1 MITLEVQSPSTSNLL
16 ALASS
21 VPIGQSAIVHTQ
33 GRNDM
38 ATSQILMFHW
48 AVRDPDGLLVL
59 DDTDKTLFGVPPG
72 GTEDRMTPRFDLDK
86 EGTYTARIELLMNPD
101 NPVVVD
107 SYEGDLCT
115 VTTEL
120 PPEYEL
126 VYTHDYPDA
135 ATYVGKAEVCPFTFV
150 SIPEQIPG
158 HEWLAEQIAKK
169 LGESMIEHGEGS
181 KMLRLQLWS
190 DTSQALYTK
199 YYAEATA
206 TASPVP
212 WALVIGAIVIIAVI
226 ISFIVLIEKVKTID
240 WGEIPTAIP
249 WAILAIAGGVG
260 VLGVGAAIALA
271 APKR

>member
-1 MITLEVQSPSTSNLL
+1 MTMLERVSPFTSLL
-16 ALASS
+16 GVGASI
-21 VPIGQSAIVHTQ
+21 PLGASAIVHTW

-38 ATSQILMFHW
+38 GTSQILMFSW
-48 AVRDPDGLLVL
+48 AIRDPDGLLVL
-59 DDTDKTLFGVPPG
+59 EDTDKTLFGVPPG
-72 GTEDRMTPRFDLDK
+72 GTEERMTPRFDLTK
-86 EGTYTARIELLMNPD
+86 VGTYTLKADLLMNPD
-101 NPVVVD
+101 NPVIVD

-115 VTTEL
+115 VTTEI

-158 HEWLAEQIAKK
+158 HEWLAEQIAKI

-190 DTSQALYTK
+190 DTSAALYTK

-212 WALVIGAIVIIAVI
+212 WALVIGAIAIIAVI
-226 ISFIVLIEKVKTID
+226 ISFIVLIDKVETID
-240 WGEIPTAIP
+240 WGEIPTPIP
-249 WAILAIAGGVG
+249 WAILALAGGLG
-260 VLGVGAAIALA
+260 ILGVGAAVALA
-271 APKR
+271 MPRD